1 MSPTVCAQH
10 CSPSDAPASQMVP
23 LLCSGRLLM
32 SLLTQECWLGHLPVF
47 TVGDAMLPT
56 NATVV
61 WHVPRP
67 CSHDTIFLCQPHTPP
82 APTSTSGPL
91 YLLFSRTRILFCPDI
106 FKTYF
111 LNSCKYVFKWDPG
124 KRTPL
129 SATLFNKQFSV
140 TLSLVLCCSLPHIS
154 SLVYVFVY
162 KCLSAS
168 TSI

>member
-1 MSPTVCAQH
+1 MLQQVRWC
-10 CSPSDAPASQMVP
+10 
-23 LLCSGRLLM
+23 LCSAQDGF
-32 SLLTQECWLGHLPVF
+32 SC
-47 TVGDAMLPT
+47 
-56 NATVV
+56 
-61 WHVPRP
+61 
-67 CSHDTIFLCQPHTPP
+67 
-82 APTSTSGPL
+82 
-91 YLLFSRTRILFCPDI
+91 LFSLRNAGLDTYLFLLWETPCCLQTLLWSDLCPVLAPMTPFFYANHTHLLPPLRHQGLCTCCFLELEFFCPDI

-124 KRTPL
+124 KRMPL